1 MNFQAN
7 NSLRKGTHAV
17 VIGGSIAG
25 LLAGRILTNHFEH
38 VTIVERDRLPQDPT
52 PRPGVPQSYH
62 IHGLLNQGQR
72 ILEQLFPGLTAS
84 LIKKGAIKFDW
95 AADST
100 WLWRSGWSPRFA
112 SGITICACSRNLL
125 ELTIRKHLE
134 NFSQVNFLEAALVTE
149 LLTNRNKTAVE
160 GVRVRVGH
168 EREIEL
174 SAQLVV
180 DASGRNSQTHKWLE
194 ALGYEM
200 PQETRINSFLGYA
213 SRLYQRP
220 VQGERD
226 WKLLYVMPSAPD
238 NSRGGIIFPL
248 EGDRWIVTLIGIGK
262 DYPPTE
268 ETGFLDFARSLR
280 SSLLYQAITN
290 AQPISPI
297 YGYRNSENCLRHY
310 EKLERMPE
318 NLVILGDA
326 VCCFN
331 PIYGQGMTVA
341 ALDALTLDICLEQQQ
356 PSRGKE
362 NFDGLSRRFQ
372 QQIAKV
378 NQTPWMMATGDDLRW
393 PTTVGAKPDLITRLM
408 QKYLDQVINAAV
420 ENNTVYKALSEVQN
434 MLKPSTA
441 LFTPHILLKVLQHKL
456 KSLVARKT
464 IDDNLIHHVP
474 QMGSTEL

>member
-1 MNFQAN
+1 MNFQAH

-38 VTIVERDRLPQDPT
+38 VTIVERDRYPKEPK
-52 PRPGVPQSYH
+52 PRPGVPQSYQV
-62 IHGLLNQGQR
+62 HGLLSQGER
-72 ILEQLFPGLTAS
+72 ILEQLFPGLTTS
-84 LIKKGAIKFDW
+84 LIKKGAIKVDW
-95 AADST
+95 AADNA
-100 WLWRSGWSPRFA
+100 WLLSSGWAPHFA
-112 SGITICACSRNLL
+112 SGITSCACSRNLL
-125 ELTIRKHLE
+125 ELSIRKHLG
-134 NFSQVNFLEAALVTE
+134 NFSRVNFLEAALVTD

-180 DASGRNSQTHKWLE
+180 DASGRNSVAPKWLK
-194 ALGYEM
+194 ALGYEI

-213 SRLYQRP
+213 TRLYQRP
-220 VQGERD
+220 VQGARD
-226 WKLLYVMPSAPD
+226 WKFLYIMPSAPD
-238 NSRGGIIFPL
+238 NPRGGIIFPV
-248 EGDRWIVTLIGIGK
+248 EDERWMVALIGIGK

-297 YGYRNSENCLRHY
+297 YGYRNSENRLRHY
-310 EKLERMPE
+310 EKLEKMPE

-326 VCCFN
+326 VCSFN
-331 PIYGQGMTVA
+331 PVYGQGMTVA
-341 ALDALTLDICLEQQQ
+341 ALDALTLDSCLEQQQ
-356 PSRGKE
+356 LSRGKE
-362 NFDGLSRRFQ
+362 NFAGLSRRFQ
-372 QQIAKV
+372 QQIAKI
-378 NQTPWMMATGDDLRW
+378 NKTPWMMATGDDLRW
-393 PTTVGAKPDLITRLM
+393 STTVGAQPDLITRLM

-420 ENNTVYKALSEVQN
+420 ENNTVYKALIEVQH

-441 LFTPHILLKVLQHKL
+441 LFAPNILLKVWQHKL
-456 KSLVARKT
+456 NSTLTRQP